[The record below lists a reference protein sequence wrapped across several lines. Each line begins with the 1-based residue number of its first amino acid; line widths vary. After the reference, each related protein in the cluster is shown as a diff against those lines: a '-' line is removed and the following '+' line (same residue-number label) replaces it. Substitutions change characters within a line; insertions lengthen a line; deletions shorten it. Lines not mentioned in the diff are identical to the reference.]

1 MKRDRGW
8 RGGKGK
14 GKQQPGFVAATV
26 DAAAV
31 LAAAAVSVAFGRHRL
46 HLIIKI

>member
-1 MKRDRGW
+1 MRRGR
-8 RGGKGK
+8 RGEGQGQ
-14 GKQQPGFVAATV
+14 GEQPGFVAATV

-31 LAAAAVSVAFGRHRL
+31 AATAAFGRHRL